1 MGIIN
6 ATPDSFYA
14 GSRYEGEVAILEQAT
29 SMLMNGADIL
39 DIGGQSTR
47 PGSGQV
53 DTATEISR
61 VVSAIEAIKIRFPD
75 AVISIDTYRAE
86 VAAAAVSAGASMVN
100 DVSGGDLDREMI
112 PMVAKL
118 NVPYVCMH
126 MRGNP
131 ENMATLHQYGD
142 VATEVLEQLMK
153 KLQLCRESGIA
164 DVIIDPGFG
173 FAKNIDQNFELLR
186 KLEVFKIAEVPLLVG
201 ISRKSMIYQTLHIS
215 PEESLTGTI
224 ALNMYALERGA
235 DILRVHDVKE
245 ARQLVTLYCKVSGN
259 NAA

>member
-14 GSRYEGEVAILEQAT
+14 GSRFEGEDAILEQAT

-47 PGSGQV
+47 PGSAQA
-53 DTATEISR
+53 DAQTEIRR
-61 VVSAIEAIKIRFPD
+61 VIKAIEAIRRRFPD
-75 AVISIDTYRAE
+75 AVISIDTYRSE

-100 DVSGGDLDREMI
+100 DVSGGDLDSKMYAT
-112 PMVAKL
+112 VASLK
-118 NVPYVCMH
+118 VPYICMH

-131 ENMATLHQYGD
+131 GNMASLNRYED
-142 VATEVLEQLMK
+142 VTAEVLEHLISK
-153 KLQLCRESGIA
+153 IRSCKEAGIQ

-173 FAKNIDQNFELLR
+173 FAKDINQNFEMLR
-186 KLEVFKIAEVPLLVG
+186 KLDLFRITGAPLLVG
-201 ISRKSMIYQTLHIS
+201 ISRKSMIYKTLNIS
-215 PEESLTGTI
+215 PEESLAGTV

-235 DILRVHDVKE
+235 FLLRVHDVKE
-245 ARQLVTLYCKVSGN
+245 ARQLVTLYCKLSGN
-259 NAA
+259 ATG